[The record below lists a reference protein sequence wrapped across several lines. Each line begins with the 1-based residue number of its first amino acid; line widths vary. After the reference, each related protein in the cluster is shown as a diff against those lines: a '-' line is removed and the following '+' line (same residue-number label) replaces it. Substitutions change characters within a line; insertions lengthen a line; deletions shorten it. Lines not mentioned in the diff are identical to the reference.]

1 MIVLDA
7 SVAID
12 FLLDIGPYSARV
24 AARMAE
30 EAPALAAPH
39 LLDVEVTQVLRRF
52 VLRGAITQ
60 ERARGAVEDL
70 ADLPVIRYPHTPLLS
85 RMFALRD
92 NLTAYDAAYLVLAES
107 LGATLLT
114 KDGALASIPGA
125 SASVELIRS

>member
-12 FLLDIGPYSARV
+12 FLLDIAPYSPRI
-24 AARMAE
+24 AARMEA
-30 EAPALAAPH
+30 EAPAMAAPH

-70 ADLPVIRYPHTPLLS
+70 ADLPVIRYPHTPLVS
-85 RMFALRD
+85 RMFELRD

-114 KDGALASIPGA
+114 KDAAFVSIPGA
-125 SASVELIRS
+125 SASVELVSS